1 MSMSWQMASL
11 LLLGGSTVLLFVGM
25 PVAISFIAIN
35 LIGAILFLGGDAGL
49 HQVARNSV
57 AAAINFSLTPIP
69 LFILMGEVL
78 FHTGLALKVI
88 DGVERL
94 IRQVPGRLAVV
105 AVVAG
110 TIFSAISGSTIA
122 TTAML
127 GSLMLPVMLSRGYN
141 PVLATGPIMAIG
153 AVDMLIPPSALTV
166 LLGSLSG
173 ISISKLLIG
182 GVVPGLILS
191 VAFVGYIVVRVH
203 DAARACA
210 GNADRKQNRLGPLRV
225 AFFLRPAAGLDL
237 RRRDRRDVGR
247 NCNADRIGGVGR
259 ACDHGAGGRL
269 SRAHLRKPAA
279 SAARHRRNFGDD
291 PVHHPRRD
299 TFSQILSFSGATQG
313 IVSAILGQGLSTFA
327 ILAGM
332 MLLLIFLGIFVDQV
346 SMMLITLPVF
356 MPIVQ
361 RLDID
366 LIWFGVL
373 YLICMQLGLLLPPHG
388 LLLMTMKGVA
398 PPQVTMAHIFRAVVP
413 YIAMSIVLLLI
424 IIAFPAIATW
434 LPNLLG

>member
-1 MSMSWQMASL
+1 VNLSWQMASL

-35 LIGAILFLGGDAGL
+35 LIGATLFLGGDAGL
-49 HQVARNSV
+49 QQVARNSV

-191 VAFVGYIVVRVH
+191 AAFVSYIVVRVLTRP
-203 DAARACA
+203 DLAPPTPIESKTGWARYELLFLYVMPLASIFVVVIGAMSAGIATPTESAA
-210 GNADRKQNRLGPLRV
+210 LGAL
-225 AFFLRPAAGLDL
+225 ATMALAAGYRALNLENLIRAL
-237 RRRDRRDVGR
+237 RGTVAISGM
-247 NCNADRIGGVGR
+247 ILFIIL
-259 ACDHGAGGRL
+259 GAI
-269 SRAHLRKPAA
+269 
-279 SAARHRRNFGDD
+279 
-291 PVHHPRRD
+291 

-313 IVSAILGQGLSTFA
+313 IVTAILGQGLSTLA

-332 MLLLIFLGIFVDQV
+332 MVLLIFLGIFVDQV

-361 RLDID
+361 RLEID

-398 PPQVTMAHIFRAVVP
+398 PPQVTMAHIFQAVLP
-413 YIAMSIVLLLI
+413 YIAMSIVLLLV